1 MDLDGHGF
9 CVELDVF
16 KGENK
21 TEILYMCVCVCL
33 NQLQT
38 IHNPNLSNKIILK
51 PPRML

>member
-21 TEILYMCVCVCL
+21 TEILYIYMYVCVCVCVFESIAD
-33 NQLQT
+33 NSQ
-38 IHNPNLSNKIILK
+38 S
-51 PPRML
+51 